1 MSLYVP
7 LSTEWADHSKLIRAG
22 LAGRGLH
29 ALTLAIAKRLET
41 DGWVDRLLLHRE
53 GADDAL
59 IDRLVDLRLFDV
71 DDAHPEAVRP
81 HNWHRHNPTQA
92 AIEAGR
98 AAKAEAGKRGN
109 HRRHKHAGPF
119 DDCTICHPDR
129 QVVAGCEPVRDGCDR
144 IGSPES
150 ETETESKTTTTDSS
164 SGIDSAPADP
174 ERPVVVDQPTT
185 LRAIRLVADVQ
196 AASGRDPSAL
206 ASTIRYRMGTHP
218 NDPDRQ
224 RIDAELAAGRT
235 PEAIAAAWSTPTG
248 YPVVDVA
255 APERPRL
262 AEVKASTEPLP
273 PKAVGLAGSAAA
285 RAALGRRTTEAVS

>member
-7 LSTEWADHSKLIRAG
+7 LSTEWADHPKLIRAG

-59 IDRLVDLRLFDV
+59 IDRLVDLRLFDL

-109 HRRHKHAGPF
+109 HRRHKHTGPF
-119 DDCTICHPDR
+119 DDCAICHPDR
-129 QVVAGCEPVRDGCDR
+129 QVVAGCETVRDGCDR

-150 ETETESKTTTTDSS
+150 ETESESETTTTDSS
-164 SGIDSAPADP
+164 SGMDSAPAEPGGPVAGEQAYLAAVAQVARVEAGTRASDGGYVAGIRREILTGPDP
-174 ERPVVVDQPTT
+174 ERRDRVGV
-185 LRAIRLVADVQ
+185 LLARL
-196 AASGRDPSAL
+196 G
-206 ASTIRYRMGTHP
+206 
-218 NDPDRQ
+218 
-224 RIDAELAAGRT
+224 T
-235 PEAIAAAWSTPTG
+235 PEAVAAAWSTPMG

-255 APERPRL
+255 AESRPRL
-262 AEVKASTEPLP
+262 AEVKASTEPPP

-285 RAALGRRTTEAVS
+285 RAALAGRTAEAAS